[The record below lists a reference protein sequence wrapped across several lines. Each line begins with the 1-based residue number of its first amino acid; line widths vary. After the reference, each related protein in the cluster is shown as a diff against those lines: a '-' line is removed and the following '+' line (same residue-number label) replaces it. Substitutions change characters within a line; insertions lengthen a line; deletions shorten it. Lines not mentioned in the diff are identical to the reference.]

1 MTFYVKLFL
10 LSIILALLCLVGK
23 YLSNPSF
30 INSFVFSSIIFFT
43 ILTALIHMLASRS
56 IAGNNHRQFSTAI
69 MAGLTF
75 KLLASALFVLIYSLF
90 KRPDTIL
97 VIIPFFLFY
106 ICFTILEVVEFMRL
120 NKRFQKS

>member
-1 MTFYVKLFL
+1 
-10 LSIILALLCLVGK
+10 
-23 YLSNPSF
+23 
-30 INSFVFSSIIFFT
+30 
-43 ILTALIHMLASRS
+43 MLASRS

-90 KRPDTIL
+90 KQPDTIL